1 MPNSI
6 GSVGKYMPIPP
17 ILSCSKFS
25 DRGVQKTTNRKSL
38 SNAKRA
44 ENTNNNIIGN
54 KFKKYKSL

>member
-17 ILSCSKFS
+17 ILSCSRFS

-38 SNAKRA
+38 SNAKKA
-44 ENTNNNIIGN
+44 ANATNKTIGN
-54 KFKKYKSL
+54 KFKK

>member
-17 ILSCSKFS
+17 ILSCSRFS
-25 DRGVQKTTNRKSL
+25 DRGVHKTTNRKSL

-44 ENTNNNIIGN
+44 ANTTNKAIGN
-54 KFKKYKSL
+54 KFKK